1 MGENNIGLTEKN
13 AEETNTVLI
22 WQCFLYTN
30 MKFESSS
37 TSIYMLGN
45 PEMLVFHWIIDC
57 CYISFCFSGVLNYS
71 LKLAVETSKALLSVR
86 EVLNSQRGWQRTLG

>member
-13 AEETNTVLI
+13 AEETNFVLI

-45 PEMLVFHWIIDC
+45 
-57 CYISFCFSGVLNYS
+57 YISFYFSGVLYYS
-71 LKLAVETSKALLSVR
+71 LKLAVETSKALLLVR

>member
-13 AEETNTVLI
+13 AEETNFVLI

-30 MKFESSS
+30 MKFE
-37 TSIYMLGN
+37 MF
-45 PEMLVFHWIIDC
+45 VFLWIIDC
-57 CYISFCFSGVLNYS
+57 SYFSFCFSGVLYYS
-71 LKLAVETSKALLSVR
+71 LKLAVETSKALLLVR